1 MKSRLTKAEREN
13 LLIDLVTSLTITR
26 SLNDVVLFLQDLLT
40 KSEIEMLS
48 KRLRIAKLLLS
59 GMTYDEIA
67 DSLHTSL
74 ATVAKISAW
83 LSERGDGFRNIIQ
96 KLPEPKER
104 EMLTGPLD
112 WDNLK
117 RKYSQYF
124 WPEVLLEEVV
134 KSASKRQKDKIK
146 NALDVLDEKNELH
159 KRIEKLIRSNIA

>member
-13 LLIDLVTSLTITR
+13 LLIDLVNSLTITR

-96 KLPEPKER
+96 KLPEPKEH

-117 RKYSQYF
+117 GKYPHNSCHKF
-124 WPEVLLEEVV
+124 FLREEEKRPGKDQNV
-134 KSASKRQKDKIK
+134 KFK
-146 NALDVLDEKNELH
+146 NALGVF
-159 KRIEKLIRSNIA
+159 A